1 MLERQYCKANHIP
14 GLAGISNIPLGI
26 HTDKEPF
33 YHHLSPEPNF
43 ILHIN
48 TEYFLRS

>member
-26 HTDKEPF
+26 HTDKDLSIIISVQNLISF
-33 YHHLSPEPNF
+33 Y
-43 ILHIN
+43 I
-48 TEYFLRS
+48 